1 MILGW
6 MIYTVLLAACVAV
19 GAQAFELMARRLA
32 RPTRWIWAFALIA
45 SVGMSEVAR
54 SWPLGILTYVLPR
67 AESAPWLTAP
77 AAAFFQAYNPLD
89 RWNPLLA
96 AALWTSSALVG
107 AFFAV
112 SMARLVQRRRAWRAR
127 VVDGHAVLVSES
139 DGPAVFGLGR
149 GTIVL
154 PRWALAAD
162 AHVRELML
170 LHELEHQRAGDP
182 RLLLLALGVVLLQ
195 PWNPVVWWLAR
206 RLRLAVEVDCDARV
220 LGRGSD
226 VWTYG
231 LVLLEAGTR
240 AAACRLPVPAL
251 SMPPS
256 SLEERLRV
264 MCERRAGQARAGALA
279 LVVVLAVGA
288 ALFLPEPSG
297 LHCALEVLGFPTG
310 QGAPGGR

>member
-112 SMARLVQRRRAWRAR
+112 SMARLVQRRRGWRAP
-127 VVDGHAVLVSES
+127 VAGGHAVLGSGS
-139 DGPAVFGLGR
+139 DGPAGVGLGR
-149 GTIVL
+149 GTILL
-154 PRWALAAD
+154 PRWAPAAG
-162 AHVRELML
+162 APLREVML
-170 LHELEHQRAGDP
+170 LHELRPPPARHSP
-182 RLLLLALGVVLLQ
+182 LLPLALGVAPLQ
-195 PWNPVVWWLAR
+195 
-206 RLRLAVEVDCDARV
+206 
-220 LGRGSD
+220 
-226 VWTYG
+226 
-231 LVLLEAGTR
+231 
-240 AAACRLPVPAL
+240 
-251 SMPPS
+251 
-256 SLEERLRV
+256 
-264 MCERRAGQARAGALA
+264 
-279 LVVVLAVGA
+279 
-288 ALFLPEPSG
+288 
-297 LHCALEVLGFPTG
+297 
-310 QGAPGGR
+310 